1 MIHNDYIMKMIAQ
14 LTKAMQ
20 QILSLRAAR
29 RNDDAL
35 REIDLVMQRLVGLN
49 SQLVN
54 TLSPESLR
62 ETLRG
67 GTDLDVGKALVIADL
82 LMEEGEILRERG
94 QDEEADERYFRALFL
109 YGESFTEE
117 IKLNHSEYVDKIS
130 RALFELNEYAL
141 PAELRRN
148 VVHFYEQAGK
158 LSAAEDV
165 IFDMIEDEESGDAVE
180 FGRAFYERMMEL
192 SDEEL
197 AKGNLPRD
205 EVVDGLSRLSADL

>member
-14 LTKAMQ
+14 LAKAMQ
-20 QILSLRAAR
+20 QILSLRASGR
-29 RNDDAL
+29 EDDAM
-35 REIDLVMQRLVGLN
+35 REIDLTMQRIVGLN

-67 GTDLDVGKALVIADL
+67 GTDLDVGKALVIGDL
-82 LMEEGEILRERG
+82 LMQEGEILRERG

-109 YGESFTEE
+109 YGESFAEE
-117 IKLNHSEYVDKIS
+117 LKLDASEYVEKVS
-130 RALFELNEYAL
+130 RALFELNDYAL

-148 VVHFYEQAGK
+148 AVHFYETAGK
-158 LSAAEDV
+158 YAAAEDV
-165 IFDMIEDEESGDAVE
+165 VFDMIEDEEDSEEAVE
-180 FGRAFYERMMEL
+180 FGKAFYERLLER

-205 EVVDGLSRLSADL
+205 EVLDGLARLATS

>member
-94 QDEEADERYFRALFL
+94 EDEEADERYFRALFL